1 MLAGAVGDALGWPY
15 ERPSHDLPA
24 GHRDA
29 AGFFGWRRTT
39 DRFRPFT
46 EEVAPGEYS
55 DDTQLTIAVAR
66 ARLAAGPEWAAWL
79 ERVELPFLSCY
90 ESGAGA
96 TVKRACRSW
105 ASGRPPWAAAPKDRA
120 RYFAGGANG
129 VAMRVAPHAIAHHA
143 EDGFAELARDVVR
156 DGATT
161 HGHPRALVGALVQ
174 AYALW
179 SSLRRPAPLGY
190 GWLVDTVLDGSS
202 EWGAPV
208 WQGLPEPWAEQA
220 DRELPGGYGE
230 AWRATVAETEE
241 FLRAARKELA
251 EGAAGA
257 PAPFLA
263 RSGLTA
269 RDSRGSGT
277 LCAVAAAYLAARS
290 ASAPDRALRI
300 PVRMRGADTDTL
312 AAMTGTLL
320 GAGLGQEWLG
330 ALGRTVQDSVLL
342 ARLAE
347 ELAAGPSGEPGG
359 AVPPPE
365 APVSPA
371 DFAERLAGCGAG
383 DSVRLPDGRTAEVL
397 STAPERGGAWQA
409 VCTRVRT
416 ADGQS
421 LRFRHS
427 LRKAPAAP
435 AGRSGGPPAA
445 ELRGAHLP
453 VRSLGRV
460 AAVLEELFGLYPA
473 QRGGS
478 WAAYGGLILT
488 EAPPPAEEAPGRQ
501 EDRPEGSS
509 PRAVAGDG
517 RKDERPAEAPL
528 RAVAGDG
535 REPAQL
541 RLSTADGSAA
551 LDRARASAWSEAVE
565 ETADGFIVRADPW
578 LNVHVSCPARP
589 RRRTSRS

>member
-1 MLAGAVGDALGWPY
+1 
-15 ERPSHDLPA
+15 
-24 GHRDA
+24 
-29 AGFFGWRRTT
+29 
-39 DRFRPFT
+39 
-46 EEVAPGEYS
+46 
-55 DDTQLTIAVAR
+55 
-66 ARLAAGPEWAAWL
+66 
-79 ERVELPFLSCY
+79 
-90 ESGAGA
+90 
-96 TVKRACRSW
+96 
-105 ASGRPPWAAAPKDRA
+105 
-120 RYFAGGANG
+120 
-129 VAMRVAPHAIAHHA
+129 
-143 EDGFAELARDVVR
+143 
-156 DGATT
+156 
-161 HGHPRALVGALVQ
+161 
-174 AYALW
+174 
-179 SSLRRPAPLGY
+179 
-190 GWLVDTVLDGSS
+190 
-202 EWGAPV
+202 
-208 WQGLPEPWAEQA
+208 
-220 DRELPGGYGE
+220 
-230 AWRATVAETEE
+230 
-241 FLRAARKELA
+241 
-251 EGAAGA
+251 
-257 PAPFLA
+257 
-263 RSGLTA
+263 
-269 RDSRGSGT
+269 
-277 LCAVAAAYLAARS
+277 
-290 ASAPDRALRI
+290 
-300 PVRMRGADTDTL
+300 
-312 AAMTGTLL
+312 
-320 GAGLGQEWLG
+320 
-330 ALGRTVQDSVLL
+330 
-342 ARLAE
+342 
-347 ELAAGPSGEPGG
+347 
-359 AVPPPE
+359 
-365 APVSPA
+365 PVSPA

-427 LRKAPAAP
+427 PRKAPAAP

-535 REPAQL
+535 REPTQL

-578 LNVHVSCPARP
+578 LTVHGPCPPRP
-589 RRRTSRS
+589 RRRTSRSCPPGPSAGDGKHRSPLIPASSPARPAITRSGHRSGRPARGGSHAPGGGPGRSGPAPTPLILAISTGPGRFICAGERCWTGRGLQDQPPHGVPPRRSRRR